1 MQDFCNQ
8 SMRTKK
14 DCFCLTKQYRYDMTL
29 STTIL
34 WCIAI
39 LWAFLLWYLF
49 AKTYFL
55 TSIRRH
61 RTDAISKSKSV
72 VRWHTIEKTAPLLP
86 WFQYK
91 MRDMTFV
98 GKGIDYIIFD
108 GLSSGNLK
116 EIVFL
121 EIKSGSSTQNN
132 NEKMI
137 EDIIKK
143 GKVRYEVMRK

>member
-1 MQDFCNQ
+1 
-8 SMRTKK
+8 
-14 DCFCLTKQYRYDMTL
+14 
-29 STTIL
+29 
-34 WCIAI
+34 
-39 LWAFLLWYLF
+39 
-49 AKTYFL
+49 
-55 TSIRRH
+55 
-61 RTDAISKSKSV
+61 
-72 VRWHTIEKTAPLLP
+72 
-86 WFQYK
+86 

-121 EIKSGSSTQNN
+121 EIKSGSSTQNT

-137 EDIIKK
+137 EDVIKK

>member
-1 MQDFCNQ
+1 MQDFCSQ

-49 AKTYFL
+49 AKTNFL
-55 TSIRRH
+55 T
-61 RTDAISKSKSV
+61 KSV
-72 VRWHTIEKTAPLLP
+72 VRWYTIEKTAPLLP

-143 GKVRYEVMRK
+143 GKVRYEVLRK

>member
-1 MQDFCNQ
+1 
-8 SMRTKK
+8 
-14 DCFCLTKQYRYDMTL
+14 
-29 STTIL
+29 
-34 WCIAI
+34 
-39 LWAFLLWYLF
+39 
-49 AKTYFL
+49 
-55 TSIRRH
+55 
-61 RTDAISKSKSV
+61 
-72 VRWHTIEKTAPLLP
+72 
-86 WFQYK
+86 

-143 GKVRYEVMRK
+143 GKVRYEVMRR

>member
-1 MQDFCNQ
+1 
-8 SMRTKK
+8 
-14 DCFCLTKQYRYDMTL
+14 
-29 STTIL
+29 
-34 WCIAI
+34 
-39 LWAFLLWYLF
+39 
-49 AKTYFL
+49 
-55 TSIRRH
+55 
-61 RTDAISKSKSV
+61 
-72 VRWHTIEKTAPLLP
+72 
-86 WFQYK
+86 

-143 GKVRYEVMRK
+143 GKVRYEIMRK

>member
-1 MQDFCNQ
+1 
-8 SMRTKK
+8 
-14 DCFCLTKQYRYDMTL
+14 
-29 STTIL
+29 
-34 WCIAI
+34 
-39 LWAFLLWYLF
+39 
-49 AKTYFL
+49 
-55 TSIRRH
+55 
-61 RTDAISKSKSV
+61 
-72 VRWHTIEKTAPLLP
+72 
-86 WFQYK
+86 

-121 EIKSGSSTQNN
+121 EVKSGSSTQNN

>member
-1 MQDFCNQ
+1 
-8 SMRTKK
+8 
-14 DCFCLTKQYRYDMTL
+14 
-29 STTIL
+29 
-34 WCIAI
+34 
-39 LWAFLLWYLF
+39 
-49 AKTYFL
+49 
-55 TSIRRH
+55 
-61 RTDAISKSKSV
+61 
-72 VRWHTIEKTAPLLP
+72 
-86 WFQYK
+86 
-91 MRDMTFV
+91 MTFV

>member
-1 MQDFCNQ
+1 
-8 SMRTKK
+8 
-14 DCFCLTKQYRYDMTL
+14 
-29 STTIL
+29 
-34 WCIAI
+34 
-39 LWAFLLWYLF
+39 
-49 AKTYFL
+49 
-55 TSIRRH
+55 
-61 RTDAISKSKSV
+61 
-72 VRWHTIEKTAPLLP
+72 
-86 WFQYK
+86 

>member
-1 MQDFCNQ
+1 
-8 SMRTKK
+8 
-14 DCFCLTKQYRYDMTL
+14 
-29 STTIL
+29 
-34 WCIAI
+34 
-39 LWAFLLWYLF
+39 
-49 AKTYFL
+49 
-55 TSIRRH
+55 
-61 RTDAISKSKSV
+61 
-72 VRWHTIEKTAPLLP
+72 
-86 WFQYK
+86 

-143 GKVRYEVMRK
+143 GKVRYEVLRK

>member
-1 MQDFCNQ
+1 
-8 SMRTKK
+8 
-14 DCFCLTKQYRYDMTL
+14 
-29 STTIL
+29 
-34 WCIAI
+34 
-39 LWAFLLWYLF
+39 
-49 AKTYFL
+49 
-55 TSIRRH
+55 
-61 RTDAISKSKSV
+61 
-72 VRWHTIEKTAPLLP
+72 
-86 WFQYK
+86 

-143 GKVRYEVMRK
+143 GKVRYEILRK

>member
-1 MQDFCNQ
+1 MW
-8 SMRTKK
+8 
-14 DCFCLTKQYRYDMTL
+14 
-29 STTIL
+29 IL
-34 WCIAI
+34 LIIIIA
-39 LWAFLLWYLF
+39 LGWFLLWYIF
-49 AKTYFL
+49 AKLYFL

-61 RTDAISKSKSV
+61 RTDAIIKSKSV
-72 VRWHTIEKTAPLLP
+72 VRGHNIEKTAPLLP

-116 EIVFL
+116 EVVFL
-121 EIKSGSSTQNN
+121 EIKSGSSNQNN

>member
-1 MQDFCNQ
+1 
-8 SMRTKK
+8 
-14 DCFCLTKQYRYDMTL
+14 
-29 STTIL
+29 
-34 WCIAI
+34 
-39 LWAFLLWYLF
+39 
-49 AKTYFL
+49 
-55 TSIRRH
+55 
-61 RTDAISKSKSV
+61 
-72 VRWHTIEKTAPLLP
+72 
-86 WFQYK
+86 

-137 EDIIKK
+137 EDIIRK
-143 GKVRYEVMRK
+143 GKVRYEILRK